1 MVQQTFEDYLDLSPI
16 EQGRETN
23 AIAAAIAG
31 LVSGAIK
38 VPEGVVSLGA
48 ELIDAGFD
56 TNTAE
61 EV

>member
-1 MVQQTFEDYLDLSPI
+1 MVQQVFPEDYLDLSPI

-23 AIAAAIAG
+23 AISAAIAG

-48 ELIDAGFD
+48 ELINA
-56 TNTAE
+56 
-61 EV
+61 